1 MSNFGRVL
9 RLALQYR
16 CSFIASVVC
25 ALGVGLFWG
34 ANIGALYPCAQVT
47 LQEKSLQ
54 AAIQT
59 KIDDGTKRIDEHC
72 LTIERLNQQLA
83 NLPADAQAATQAEID
98 LVASRIKSQRKSV
111 RRYGRV
117 LPFVQSVFPND
128 PFQTLV
134 VLIGIVL
141 LGTFAKSLFL
151 VAHTILVG
159 RLSQLGTYELRKLFY
174 RRTLRMD
181 LATFTGE
188 GTADLMSRFTHDMQ
202 NVAEGLNVLLGKLIR
217 EPLKMAACL
226 IGAGWVCWRL
236 LLVSL
241 LLAPVAALA
250 IRWLAKTLKRA
261 NRRAMEEMSLLYG
274 TLEETFRGIKVVKAF
289 TMERHERNRFHANS
303 KQFYKHSMRIARYD
317 SLSHPLTEVMGI
329 LTICLALMAGAYL
342 VLNQETHLFGF
353 RICDQRLDMLSLL
366 MFYAFLIGAADPA
379 RKLSDVLTRLQRAAA
394 ASDRVFA
401 LLDREPAVHDPV
413 QPRALSRHR
422 RDFVFDGVQFA
433 YRPGRPVLH
442 GIDLEIEFGETIAI
456 VGPSGCGKSTLANLI
471 PRFADPTG
479 GSIRIDG
486 TDLTDVRICDLRSQ
500 IGIVTQ
506 EPLLFDDTVL
516 NNIRYGTPQATTDE
530 VIAAAKQAHAHD
542 FIQRELPDQYETE
555 IGPMGGQI
563 SGGQKQRIALARAIL
578 RDPAVLI
585 LDEATSQVDLQSEQ
599 LIQKALETFID
610 GRTVVIITHRLG
622 SLALADR
629 IVVMEDGRILSIG
642 THEQL
647 MNSCEFYRRLHQIRF
662 EDRKRSA
669 WTTLPP
675 IPGAKSS
682 RHTPCAVRL
691 RVPSASVCYRRRP

>member
-1 MSNFGRVL
+1 MNNFSRVV

-16 CSFIASVVC
+16 FSFLASVVC

-47 LQEKSLQ
+47 FQENSLQ
-54 AAIQT
+54 GAIDA
-59 KIDDGTKRIDEHC
+59 KIDDSTKRINEYS
-72 LTIERLNQQLA
+72 LSLSQLQKQ
-83 NLPADAQAATQAEID
+83 LPTASPDAKAGIRAEID
-98 LVASRIKSQRKSV
+98 RAQLRLKSERKSIQ
-111 RRYGRV
+111 RYRWARPYV
-117 LPFVQSVFPND
+117 ERVFPDD
-128 PFQTLV
+128 PFLTLV

-159 RLSQLGTYELRKLFY
+159 RLSQLGTFELRKLFY

-202 NVAEGLNVLLGKLIR
+202 NVAEGLNVLFGKLIR

-226 IGAGWVCWRL
+226 IGAAWICWRL

-289 TMERHERNRFHANS
+289 TMERHERGRFHANS
-303 KQFYKHSMRIARYD
+303 KQFYKKSMKIARYD

-342 VLNQETHLFGF
+342 VLNGETHLFGI
-353 RICDQRLDMLSLL
+353 RISQQRLDMLSLL

-394 ASDRVFA
+394 ASDRIFD
-401 LLDREPAVHDPV
+401 LLDREPAVRDP
-413 QPRALSRHR
+413 QNPRPLPRHG
-422 RDFVFDGVQFA
+422 RDLVFDGVQFA
-433 YRPGRPVLH
+433 YQPGHPVLH
-442 GIDLEIEFGETIAI
+442 GIDLKINFGETIAI

-486 TDLTDVRICDLRSQ
+486 TDLTEVRICDLRSQ
-500 IGIVTQ
+500 IGLVTQ
-506 EPLLFDDTVL
+506 EPLLFDDTVF
-516 NNIRYGTPQATTDE
+516 NNIRYGAPQATADE
-530 VIAAAKQAHAHD
+530 VIAAAKQAHAHE
-542 FIQRELPDQYETE
+542 FIQRELPDRYETE
-555 IGPMGGQI
+555 IGPMGGQV

-578 RDPAVLI
+578 RDPAILI
-585 LDEATSQVDLQSEQ
+585 LDEATSQVDLHSEQ
-599 LIQKALETFID
+599 LIQNALQTFIS

-629 IVVMEDGRILSIG
+629 IVVMEDGRILDVG
-642 THEQL
+642 THQQL
-647 MNSCEFYRRLHQIRF
+647 LTSCEFYRRLHQIRF
-662 EDRKRSA
+662 EDHKRSA
-669 WTTLPP
+669 
-675 IPGAKSS
+675 
-682 RHTPCAVRL
+682 
-691 RVPSASVCYRRRP
+691 